1 VGIVH
6 LTEAMVSI
14 IKTEKQEKEKKG
26 GANGEQRTGNDML
39 KVDKGDFQPKLC
51 VHKARHRKMLYDLTS
66 TQNLKQWNSKKEERW
81 LLGNR
86 EGEGKL

>member
-1 VGIVH
+1 
-6 LTEAMVSI
+6 
-14 IKTEKQEKEKKG
+14 
-26 GANGEQRTGNDML
+26 ML